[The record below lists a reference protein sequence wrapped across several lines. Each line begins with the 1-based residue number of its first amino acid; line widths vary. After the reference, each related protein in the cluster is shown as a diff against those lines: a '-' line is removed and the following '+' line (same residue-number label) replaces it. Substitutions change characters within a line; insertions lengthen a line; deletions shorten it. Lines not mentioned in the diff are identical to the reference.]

1 MVCVYVWN
9 VRNKPKTQEQ
19 TQKSETKN
27 RGVGVEHLCVWNVRN
42 KLKTYTITVRLP
54 KSTGDDVRTRNIR
67 AAENH

>member
-54 KSTGDDVRTRNIR
+54 
-67 AAENH
+67 